1 MYNYNKNPN
10 TSIRTKLVLMDYMD
24 TKEMKNKYKSKI
36 SDSEKIDRL
45 IPMIKQQENEMDESE
60 LFDNARKY
68 ELLLVTAFQY
78 ALSGRL
84 DIESLK
90 EVIDYYNE
98 KKLFNIVYSHFNHK
112 FEINSTESHL
122 ILSRVKLKLFLIVET
137 LINYLKSINS
147 EYTKN
152 TSFKIV
158 MNSEI
163 VSDKDFLVSEDSFN
177 SSIMNG
183 ARVMALLDDYAS
195 RLDSIKE
202 MENFNLKLFSQIN
215 KKDREHISKKLK
227 THYASKS
234 FN

>member
-10 TSIRTKLVLMDYMD
+10 TSIRTEIVLKDYMD

-45 IPMIKQQENEMDESE
+45 IPMIKQQESEMDDNE
-60 LFDNARKY
+60 LFDNARRY

-78 ALSGRL
+78 VLS
-84 DIESLK
+84 DKINIDSLK
-90 EVIDYYNE
+90 EIIDYYNE

-112 FEINSTESHL
+112 FEINETKNHL
-122 ILSRVKLKLFLIVET
+122 IISRVKLKLFLIVET

-147 EYTKN
+147 EYNEN

-158 MNSEI
+158 MNSEV
-163 VSDKDFLVSEDSFN
+163 VSDKDFLVSEDSLN
-177 SSIMNG
+177 SSVMNG
-183 ARVMALLDDYAS
+183 ARVMELLDDYAL

-202 MENFNLKLFSQIN
+202 MENFNLKLFNQIN
-215 KKDREHISKKLK
+215 KEDREHISKKLK

>member
-10 TSIRTKLVLMDYMD
+10 TSIRTEIVLKDYMD

-84 DIESLK
+84 GIESLK
-90 EVIDYYNE
+90 EVINYYNE
-98 KKLFNIVYSHFNHK
+98 KKLFNIVYSHFNHR
-112 FEINSTESHL
+112 FEINANDSHL

-177 SSIMNG
+177 NSIMNG
-183 ARVMALLDDYAS
+183 ARVMELLDDYAS

-202 MENFNLKLFSQIN
+202 MENINLKLFNQIN